1 MFPGVLYAGTGQN
14 VVKVGEKHLLPCLTK
29 SVLIGMEARPFPGG
43 GPQNLRVAQ
52 LSFQTAV
59 ALLDAALGRITAGRK
74 VIDLVVDHRQFLP
87 DAFRGVEELPHR
99 PETKSREYGPPHHF
113 LRKLDIPPGR
123 PAAVVAHAI
132 DGQPGF
138 QPGTAAGD
146 QRRGNTHAGRD
157 RRVVPERLPIG
168 QQLAA
173 GGRAVAVKDLVLPEP
188 AAVVEIPDSG
198 EGVHLRQRGV
208 MAEGVGGEVDLK
220 VLHAPFF
227 GKILPGVGNMPQH
240 GFGIGH
246 IMVGLHPRGRGAF
259 PAAFPNTPPDL
270 LHHVRVVFF
279 HDLIDRRLRLGK
291 MKVRIFFHQGQH
303 GAEGSQRGGHR
314 LRVAPHPVHVDVGV
328 SGQDQLVAFRLL
340 MKRLKQLLR
349 LLTDGVAQYTF
360 FFHGLEQHV
369 QRTSD
374 RLVERPVFPQVQREL
389 QLAEN
394 AGVPLIRARDMR
406 LFLFGHAK
414 GILVSRDLAISA
426 DGGLQANELFGQHIA
441 HGFVFS
447 SIFKIGI
454 RFHMAWR
461 RGRPLLRK
469 NRSYLLR

>member
-1 MFPGVLYAGTGQN
+1 
-14 VVKVGEKHLLPCLTK
+14 
-29 SVLIGMEARPFPGG
+29 ME
-43 GPQNLRVAQ
+43 
-52 LSFQTAV
+52 
-59 ALLDAALGRITAGRK
+59 
-74 VIDLVVDHRQFLP
+74 
-87 DAFRGVEELPHR
+87 
-99 PETKSREYGPPHHF
+99 
-113 LRKLDIPPGR
+113 
-123 PAAVVAHAI
+123 
-132 DGQPGF
+132 
-138 QPGTAAGD
+138 
-146 QRRGNTHAGRD
+146 
-157 RRVVPERLPIG
+157 
-168 QQLAA
+168 
-173 GGRAVAVKDLVLPEP
+173 
-188 AAVVEIPDSG
+188 
-198 EGVHLRQRGV
+198 
-208 MAEGVGGEVDLK
+208 
-220 VLHAPFF
+220 
-227 GKILPGVGNMPQH
+227 
-240 GFGIGH
+240 
-246 IMVGLHPRGRGAF
+246 
-259 PAAFPNTPPDL
+259 
-270 LHHVRVVFF
+270 
-279 HDLIDRRLRLGK
+279 
-291 MKVRIFFHQGQH
+291 VRIFFHQGQH

-314 LRVAPHPVHVDVGV
+314 LRIAPHPVHVDVGV

-369 QRTSD
+369 QRASD

-469 NRSYLLR
+469 KRSYLLR